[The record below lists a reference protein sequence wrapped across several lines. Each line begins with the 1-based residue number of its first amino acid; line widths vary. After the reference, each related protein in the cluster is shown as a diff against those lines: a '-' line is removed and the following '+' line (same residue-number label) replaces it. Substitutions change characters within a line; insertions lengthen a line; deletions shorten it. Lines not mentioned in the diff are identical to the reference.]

1 MMAIHLKMLLFVW
14 GIILKMSK
22 FDYTFKSMCEDILD
36 SGIVSDGETVRPKW
50 EDGSDAHTV
59 KKFAVVNRYD
69 VGKEFPVPTQ
79 RPLAFKSC
87 VEEMLWIW
95 QLHSNNVNDLNT
107 RIWDSWA
114 DSDGSIGTAY
124 GYQIGKESF
133 YYIKSNDIVSD
144 IQKAFPNMKYDKDEC
159 VLYHDGLGGGH
170 KIFLGSV
177 CDGVCLVE
185 MNQIDK
191 VIYDLVHTPFSR
203 RIIAHMYNFDELSTM
218 NLYPCA
224 YSCTFN
230 VTVDCRGNKVLNLL
244 LNQRSQDILAANAWN
259 VSQYSVLLH
268 MVAHHVG
275 MRVGELV
282 HVIAD
287 AHIYDRHIPII
298 QELIERDTYE
308 APTFRLNKSVK
319 DFYDFTVD
327 DVSLINYK
335 HGDAIKG
342 VPIAV

>member
-1 MMAIHLKMLLFVW
+1 MMDIRQMMLLFVW
-14 GIILKMSK
+14 EIILKMSK
-22 FDYTFKSMCEDILD
+22 FDYTFKSMCEDILG
-36 SGIVSDGETVRPKW
+36 SGNNSDGETVRPKW
-50 EDGSDAHTV
+50 SDGSDAHTI

-69 VGKEFPVPTQ
+69 VGKEFPIPTQ

-95 QLHSNNVNDLNT
+95 QQHSNNVNDLNT

-114 DSDGSIGTAY
+114 DENGSIGTAY
-124 GYQIGKESF
+124 GYQIGKRST
-133 YYIKSNDIVSD
+133 YRIKSNNILADVKKVFPTVFYDVNDNVIYDSDSRHTIFVDGKCDDGTYIVR
-144 IQKAFPNMKYDKDEC
+144 
-159 VLYHDGLGGGH
+159 
-170 KIFLGSV
+170 
-177 CDGVCLVE
+177 

-191 VIYDLVHTPFSR
+191 VLYDLVHTPFSR
-203 RIIAHMYNFDELSTM
+203 RIIAHMYNVDELATM

-230 VTVDCRGNKVLNLL
+230 VTLDSKGNKVLNLL
-244 LNQRSQDILAANAWN
+244 LNQRSQDVLAANAWN
-259 VSQYSVLLH
+259 VAQYSVLLH
-268 MVAHHVG
+268 MIAQHVD

-287 AHIYDRHIPII
+287 AHIYDKHIPIVKD
-298 QELIERDTYE
+298 LIERDTYE
-308 APTFRLNKSVK
+308 APTFRLNKNIT

-327 DVSLINYK
+327 DVSLVNYK

>member
-1 MMAIHLKMLLFVW
+1 MMGTHLKMLSFVW
-14 GIILKMSK
+14 GNILKMSR
-22 FDYTFKSMCEDILD
+22 FDYTFKSMCEDILS

-50 EDGSDAHTV
+50 GDGSDAHTV

-95 QLHSNNVNDLNT
+95 QLHSNNVNDLKT

-114 DSDGSIGTAY
+114 DSNGSIGTSY
-124 GYQIGKESF
+124 GYQVGKTSF
-133 YYIKSNDIVSD
+133 YHIKSDDIHRD
-144 IQKAFPNMKYDKDEC
+144 ILKVFPNMWFDEKESIYYGGDSKHHIVYHGGKD
-159 VLYHDGLGGGH
+159 
-170 KIFLGSV
+170 GSY
-177 CDGVCLVE
+177 LLE

-191 VIYDLVHTPFSR
+191 VLFDLVHTPFSR
-203 RIIAHMYNFDELSTM
+203 RIIAHMYNIDELSMM

-230 VTVDCRGNKVLNLL
+230 VTVDCKGNKVLNLL

-259 VSQYSVLLH
+259 VAQYSVL
-268 MVAHHVG
+268 MYMIAHHVG

-287 AHIYDRHIPII
+287 AHIYDRHIPVI

-308 APTFRLNKSVK
+308 APTFRLNKNVT

-327 DVSLINYK
+327 DVSLVDYK
-335 HGDAIKG
+335 HGEQIKNI
-342 VPIAV
+342 PIAV

>member
-1 MMAIHLKMLLFVW
+1 MGILQEMSLLVW

-22 FDYTFKSMCEDILD
+22 FDYTFKSMCSDIID
-36 SGIVSDGETVRPKW
+36 SGISSIGNIVRPKW
-50 EDGSDAHTV
+50 GDGTDAHTY
-59 KKFAVVNRYD
+59 KKFAVVNRYN
-69 VGKEFPVPTQ
+69 VGEEFPIPTQ
-79 RPLAFKSC
+79 RPLAMKSC
-87 VEEMLWIW
+87 VEELLWIW
-95 QLHSNNVNDLNT
+95 QKHSNNVNDLKT

-114 DSDGSIGTAY
+114 DEQGSIGTAY

-133 YYIKSNDIVSD
+133 YHIKSNDIVSD

-159 VLYHDGLGGGH
+159 VFYHEGLGSGH
-170 KIFLGSV
+170 KIFLNSV
-177 CDGVCLVE
+177 YDGVCLVE

-203 RIIAHMYNFDELSTM
+203 RIIAHMYNFDDLDTM

-230 VTVDCRGNKVLNLL
+230 VTTDTEGNKVLNLL

-259 VSQYSVLLH
+259 VAQYSVLLH
-268 MVAHHVG
+268 MVARHVG
-275 MRVGELV
+275 MLVGELV

-287 AHIYDRHIPII
+287 AHIYDRHVPII
-298 QELIERDTYE
+298 QELIGRNTYD
-308 APTFRLNKSVK
+308 APTFVLNQDKK

-327 DVSLINYK
+327 DITLLNYQ
-335 HGDAIKG
+335 HGNQIKG
-342 VPIAV
+342 IPIAI